1 MSVGWNRAE
10 HEAEWK
16 AAERHV
22 IETALRHGVQPRC
35 EISSLDQAQYYI
47 DLGVRH
53 FSIGDQLAK
62 LKAFWNGEG
71 REMRDIARALEK

>member
-1 MSVGWNRAE
+1 M
-10 HEAEWK
+10 
-16 AAERHV
+16 
-22 IETALRHGVQPRC
+22 
-35 EISSLDQAQYYI
+35 DQAQYYI